1 MVRRFPQERTA
12 QIFAPAYIKEVR
24 RSFDR
29 RTLSFYFPL
38 QHRKALCALRFEPAK
53 KQRCHRERHRRRNGE
68 IRSRAELPPL
78 PEVEPREHDGVEPAA
93 EQRDRH
99 GQTLLDG
106 HELARPRQVCPRD
119 AERQPQARE
128 KRDVRECLGKN
139 ERQCRRHR
147 QDKRHAGK
155 RHECWKGRE
164 RKLYLELCAKHLPG
178 LDGQRL
184 REPEGLSLER
194 DRRRRHVVHRRN
206 GAHAGAEQHLRAAAL
221 RGEGLVQQRHDR
233 SALPQKQDARDRQQ
247 QDTEAAVEHVVRAR
261 GEARELLAEKCPIDA
276 PALDGLFAV
285 HSLARCARR
294 SRDLQKAAREQ
305 RPRQRKQRE
314 DDRRAQQHRCHI
326 ARTGQAKDVER
337 VRRTLDLLT
346 VDRGVGDEL
355 LDGRLRL
362 EDEEIVDGKPRERD
376 DDRDEALVLEL
387 TAHLR
392 HDPAQRARE
401 REHED

>member
-1 MVRRFPQERTA
+1 MYA
-12 QIFAPAYIKEVR
+12 SA
-24 RSFDR
+24 S
-29 RTLSFYFPL
+29 
-38 QHRKALCALRFEPAK
+38 AK
-53 KQRCHRERHRRRNGE
+53 TSG
-68 IRSRAELPPL
+68 SA
-78 PEVEPREHDGVEPAA
+78 
-93 EQRDRH
+93 
-99 GQTLLDG
+99 
-106 HELARPRQVCPRD
+106 
-119 AERQPQARE
+119 
-128 KRDVRECLGKN
+128 
-139 ERQCRRHR
+139 RRHR

-184 REPEGLSLER
+184 RKPEGLSLER

-206 GAHAGAEQHLRAAAL
+206 GAHAGAEQYLHAAAAIA
-221 RGEGLVQQRHDR
+221 EGHLQKQQELPALNQQRH
-233 SALPQKQDARDRQQ
+233 ARDWQQ
-247 QDTEAAVEHVVRAR
+247 QDAKPAVEHVVRAR

-337 VRRTLDLLT
+337 VRRALDLLT

-355 LDGRLRL
+355 
-362 EDEEIVDGKPRERD
+362 
-376 DDRDEALVLEL
+376 
-387 TAHLR
+387 
-392 HDPAQRARE
+392 ARWPSAP
-401 REHED
+401 